1 MAGLD
6 LGPRQDHAAR
16 PPENRGGA
24 PRHPRAARRQK
35 RAALRSF
42 SWADA
47 RSLDKVA
54 AELLKRAWAAVAG
67 PGNGPLT
74 IDVGSSICRAYGPKK
89 EGVTFGY
96 TKVRGLLAPPRTK
109 LAPAGHRK
117 LVARLRHALLCTH
130 SARGAGR
137 TWIQAKLRSV
147 NGKDREGSSYCS
159 AIRGL
164 PRAGH
169 APHAGRLLGTRGPQ
183 RERAAFPSVARLSRP
198 PRAVACVW

>member
-1 MAGLD
+1 MGRRAQ
-6 LGPRQDHAAR
+6 LGQGRCRAFEKGVGGRGRAR
-16 PPENRGGA
+16 E
-24 PRHPRAARRQK
+24 RAAHDR
-35 RAALRSF
+35 
-42 SWADA
+42 
-47 RSLDKVA
+47 
-54 AELLKRAWAAVAG
+54 
-67 PGNGPLT
+67 
-74 IDVGSSICRAYGPKK
+74 
-89 EGVTFGY
+89 
-96 TKVRGLLAPPRTK
+96 RGLLHLPGVRPEERGRHLRLYQGPGAPGTSPNQTCTGWSSQACRSVTSCT
-109 LAPAGHRK
+109 
-117 LVARLRHALLCTH
+117 LLCTH